1 MDKKTGVYICHCG
14 LGGSTE
20 REKILEHLPA
30 GSIVKDAEYLCSD
43 FEQELL
49 INDIKEN
56 GLEQV
61 AVTCFAPDVHRSLF
75 RKVYDEVG
83 FLPYLIGIE
92 ETDDAVKRVVSALED
107 VKPIRL
113 DEKEVDVKPSVLVIG
128 AGIVGE
134 QASLDIGD
142 AGYKVYLV
150 ERRPNIGGHMAQLD
164 KTFPTLD
171 CASCI
176 GTPKMVATG
185 QHPNIE
191 LMTCSEVIEVSG
203 HAGEF
208 KVKVLRHPRYVDE
221 NECTG
226 CGICVDNCP
235 AVVPS
240 EFNLGVGPRKAIYIP
255 FAQAIPLAAIR
266 DPEHCLGCRMC
277 EYVCDKKAIRF
288 DQKEEIV
295 EFEVGSIL
303 VTTGFELF
311 NCELRPELGY
321 DKYDRVINALELERL
336 CAPTGPTAGEI
347 LIHGK
352 PPKNIVFVQC
362 VGSRDKNVGNEYCS
376 RVCCMY
382 ATKQCNLVREK
393 VPDAKFTICYTDI
406 RAFGKGHEEFYNR
419 MQNEGVIYLRG
430 TVSEV
435 YRGEDGMMRVRVENT
450 LMGEPVELEAD
461 LVVLSAGLTA
471 PADTPQLAN
480 MLNLEV
486 GDDKF
491 LAEAHVNIRPME
503 TRVKGI
509 YMAGCAQGP
518 KDISDSVS
526 QTSGAAAKATIPISF
541 GKVKIEPE
549 DEIKVV
555 KETTATAAPIE
566 KEVTG

>member
-255 FAQAIPLAAIR
+255 FAQAIPLALGKR
-266 DPEHCLGCRMC
+266 DVNGFSWTNPQVKFTWNDCWTVINT
-277 EYVCDKKAIRF
+277 YAASSAF
-288 DQKEEIV
+288 
-295 EFEVGSIL
+295 IL
-303 VTTGFELF
+303 VHI
-311 NCELRPELGY
+311 PW
-321 DKYDRVINALELERL
+321 
-336 CAPTGPTAGEI
+336 
-347 LIHGK
+347 
-352 PPKNIVFVQC
+352 
-362 VGSRDKNVGNEYCS
+362 
-376 RVCCMY
+376 M
-382 ATKQCNLVREK
+382 
-393 VPDAKFTICYTDI
+393 
-406 RAFGKGHEEFYNR
+406 
-419 MQNEGVIYLRG
+419 
-430 TVSEV
+430 
-435 YRGEDGMMRVRVENT
+435 
-450 LMGEPVELEAD
+450 
-461 LVVLSAGLTA
+461 
-471 PADTPQLAN
+471 PQHF
-480 MLNLEV
+480 NLEFPCMSA
-486 GDDKF
+486 DF
-491 LAEAHVNIRPME
+491 NH
-503 TRVKGI
+503 
-509 YMAGCAQGP
+509 
-518 KDISDSVS
+518 
-526 QTSGAAAKATIPISF
+526 F
-541 GKVKIEPE
+541 
-549 DEIKVV
+549 
-555 KETTATAAPIE
+555 
-566 KEVTG
+566 

>member
-61 AVTCFAPDVHRSLF
+61 AVACFLPNVHRSLF

-83 FLPYLIGIE
+83 FLPYLIDIE
-92 ETDDAVKRVVSALED
+92 ERDDVVKRVVSALED
-107 VKPIRL
+107 IKPIRL
-113 DEKEVDVKPSVLVIG
+113 DEKEVDVTPAVLVIG

-150 ERRPNIGGHMAQLD
+150 ERLPNIGGHMAQLD

-176 GTPKMVATG
+176 GTPKMVATA

-191 LMTCSEVIEVSG
+191 LMTDSEVIEVTG
-203 HAGEF
+203 HIGEF
-208 KVKVLRHPRYVDE
+208 NVKVLRHPRYVDVK
-221 NECTG
+221 ECTG
-226 CGICVDNCP
+226 CGMCVDNCP
-235 AVVPS
+235 AVIAS
-240 EFNLGVGPRKAIYIP
+240 EFNLGVGTAKAIQIT
-255 FAQAIPLAAIR
+255 FDQAVPLAAIR

-277 EYVCDKKAIRF
+277 EYICDKKAIRF
-288 DQKEEIV
+288 DQEEEIV
-295 EFEVGSIL
+295 ELKVGSI
-303 VTTGFELF
+303 VVATGYDLF
-311 NCELRPELGY
+311 DCNLRPELGY
-321 DKYDRVINALELERL
+321 DKYDRVINGLELERL
-336 CAPTGPTAGEI
+336 CAPTGPTKGEI

-382 ATKQCNLVREK
+382 STKQCNLVGERI
-393 VPDAKFTICYTDI
+393 PDAKFTICYTDI

-419 MQNEGVIYLRG
+419 MQDEGVNYLRG

-435 YRGEDGMMRVRVENT
+435 YRGEDGMLRVRVENT

-461 LVVLSAGLTA
+461 LVVLAAGLTA
-471 PADTPQLAN
+471 RANTPEVAR
-480 MLNLEV
+480 MLNIDV

-491 LAEAHVNIRPME
+491 LASKHVNLYPMD

-509 YMAGCAQGP
+509 YLSGCAQGP
-518 KDISDSVS
+518 KDISDSVA
-526 QTSGAAAKATIPISF
+526 QTSGAAAKATIPLSL
-541 GKVKIEPE
+541 GKTLVSPE
-549 DEIKVV
+549 DEVRAP
-555 KETTATAAPIE
+555 KEAAPLE
-566 KEVTG
+566 KEVTEQVKA